1 MAITLL
7 MTDHELLAE
16 HGSGASAEAFT
27 ELVRRHLPLVLSTA
41 RRRLAATDQADDV
54 AQQVFTLLARKART
68 LPQDVI
74 LSGWLYRTTC
84 LVAGDQNRSD
94 QRRRQREHHSVTAMN
109 DAQSGSDSDTTWREI
124 QPLLDEAM
132 TCLTER
138 DRDAV
143 VLRFFEGRSLK
154 DVGDALGISP
164 DAAQK
169 RLSRSLDRL
178 RDSLARKHRI
188 VTPATLAAA
197 ITAGAIQVA
206 PTSTQAA
213 TIAATALSAASTGIS
228 LGTTSLFAMST
239 LKTLTVGVIGAA
251 LVTALV
257 LQQKKL
263 REIQTERDRA
273 IAAAETVDTSAPAS
287 TSPAST
293 SPAASVDPELL
304 RLRGEVARLRMLSN
318 DVVRLRRE
326 VNTLRSARAG
336 DASRRHEADSEEQKQ
351 LGIAKMTYIKGW
363 AVGAFLYAD
372 SHGGMLPRSFEE
384 IASLVPK
391 ESPSTEFDP
400 DHFEFTYQGRLD
412 TLGEPN
418 KYIIA
423 REKDGMAMRT
433 DRGYIRAYA
442 FGDGHSELHFSADG
456 NFEQWEAEH
465 TPPANGT
472 PPTKGL

>member
-1 MAITLL
+1 

-16 HGSGASAEAFT
+16 HVSGTSSEAFT

-41 RRRLAATDQADDV
+41 RRRLTAPDQADDV
-54 AQQVFTLLARKART
+54 AQQVFTLLARKARM
-68 LPQDVI
+68 LPPDVI
-74 LSGWLYRTTC
+74 LAGWLYRTTC

-94 QRRRQREHHSVTAMN
+94 HRRRQRELHSVTVMN
-109 DAQSGSDSDTTWREI
+109 DPQPEPEGTWREI

-178 RDSLARKHRI
+178 RESLARKQRL
-188 VTPATLAAA
+188 VTPAALAAA
-197 ITAGAIQVA
+197 ITAGAIQVT
-206 PTSTQAA
+206 PTSAQAA
-213 TIAATALSAASTGIS
+213 SIAATALSAASSGLS
-228 LGTTSLFAMST
+228 VGTTSLIAMST

-257 LQQKKL
+257 LQQRKL
-263 REIQTERDRA
+263 HEVQTERDRA
-273 IAAAETVDTSAPAS
+273 VAATETVETS
-287 TSPAST
+287 T
-293 SPAASVDPELL
+293 PAAQSPSTGVDPELL
-304 RLRGEVARLRMLSN
+304 RLRGEVARLRSLSN
-318 DVVRLRRE
+318 DVVRLTRE
-326 VNTLRSARAG
+326 MNTLRAARAA
-336 DASRRHEADSEEQKQ
+336 DAARRPEVDSEEQKR
-351 LGIAKMTYIKGW
+351 LGIAKMTYLKGW
-363 AVGAFLYAD
+363 AVGAFLYAE
-372 SHGGMLPRSFEE
+372 SHGGMLPKSFEE

-391 ESPSTEFDP
+391 ESQSAEFNP

-433 DRGYIRAYA
+433 DRGYMRAYA

-465 TPPANGT
+465 TPPAGGT
-472 PPTKGL
+472 PPAKGVF